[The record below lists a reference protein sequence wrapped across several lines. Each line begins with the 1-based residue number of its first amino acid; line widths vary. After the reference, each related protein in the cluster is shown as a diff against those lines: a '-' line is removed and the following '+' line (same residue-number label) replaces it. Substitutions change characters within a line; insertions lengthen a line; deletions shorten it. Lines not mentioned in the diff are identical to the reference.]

1 MDAKPCGLI
10 TVLPPPLQEEWRAN
24 LAGLVKRFRPAALI
38 LKNPAQDT
46 LARAVAAA
54 RPFELGI
61 LIADDLVTAC
71 NAGANGVYFSS
82 LSASIAKARD
92 ALGSGAVIGAASG
105 SSRHAAM
112 ENAEAGADFIVFD
125 AANTAALAAA
135 LELSS
140 WWDEVASVPVAL
152 DFASSRPDRSVLL
165 KARPDFLLIEETSSA
180 GESLTFA
187 TEFGLQSQT

>member
-10 TVLPPPLQEEWRAN
+10 TVVPPPLQEEWAAN
-24 LAGLVKRFRPAALI
+24 LGGLAKRFRPAALI
-38 LKNPAQDT
+38 LKNPAKNT
-46 LARAVAAA
+46 LALAIAAA
-54 RPFELGI
+54 RPLDLGI

-71 NAGANGVYFSS
+71 NAGAAGVYFFS
-82 LSASIAKARD
+82 LTAPIAKARD

-112 ENAEAGADFIVFD
+112 ENAEAGADFVAFS
-125 AANTAALAAA
+125 ATNTAAMAAA

-140 WWDEVASVPVAL
+140 WWDEVASAPVAL
-152 DFASSRPDRSVLL
+152 DFASSRPDRNVLL
-165 KARPDFLLIEETSSA
+165 KARPDFLMIEENSSA

-187 TEFGLQSQT
+187 IKFGLQSQT